1 MPDMTSLH
9 HLIGRA
15 TDLFTSQVIN
25 GPVSAGSIPCAASS
39 VTTWVNQP
47 TLMDNRRLNAVEGE
61 LFFNS
66 W

>member
-1 MPDMTSLH
+1 MVLASAAGLRLSGP
-9 HLIGRA
+9 
-15 TDLFTSQVIN
+15 

-47 TLMDNRRLNAVEGE
+47 TLTDNRRLNVVEGE
-61 LFFNS
+61 FPIFNS